1 MQQLTQRE
9 LEVLHLLANGHNV
22 SEAADLLFL
31 SIETIRSHRK
41 SIYAKLNINNAIQ
54 LGIWIGRNLTITN
67 LKIA

>member
-1 MQQLTQRE
+1 MQQLTPRE
-9 LEVLHLLANGHNV
+9 LEVLHLLANGYNV
-22 SEAADLLFL
+22 GQAADLLFL

-54 LGIWIGRNLTITN
+54 LGMWIGRNLTITN